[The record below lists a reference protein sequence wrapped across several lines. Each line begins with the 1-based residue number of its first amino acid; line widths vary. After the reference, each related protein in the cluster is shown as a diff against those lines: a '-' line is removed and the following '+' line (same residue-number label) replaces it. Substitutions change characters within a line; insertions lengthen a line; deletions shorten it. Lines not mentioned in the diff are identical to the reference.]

1 MWMRSKIHEQQKA
14 SAQLGYKDCRS
25 EYRNNAGI
33 SGPGFP
39 AKGMTASPNIV
50 YVQMKAILIVKAE

>member
-25 EYRNNAGI
+25 EYRNNARNFGARI
-33 SGPGFP
+33 SG
-39 AKGMTASPNIV
+39 KRNDC
-50 YVQMKAILIVKAE
+50 